1 RHPLATFLPPL
12 VFGARRNISNILRR
26 RRDDVL
32 INVVV
37 CYGNPVRAVLPSW
50 YLGTCVASARG
61 MEDESKSQKPGPYI
75 VFISEMTSN

>member
-1 RHPLATFLPPL
+1 
-12 VFGARRNISNILRR
+12 
-26 RRDDVL
+26 VL